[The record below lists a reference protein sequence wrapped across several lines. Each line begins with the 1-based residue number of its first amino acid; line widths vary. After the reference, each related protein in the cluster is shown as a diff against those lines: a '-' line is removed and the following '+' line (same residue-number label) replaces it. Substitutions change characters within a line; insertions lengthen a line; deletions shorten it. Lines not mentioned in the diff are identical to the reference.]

1 MTKAHILEKDVKK
14 GVKMILTKHDWFWWM
29 PPSNAFG
36 RTGISDF
43 HALKAHVFMAIET
56 KVGKKEPTPMQKGFL
71 ISIQSE
77 GGIAFVVNED
87 RLPTLD
93 MFLTAFG
100 NSVELSRAGQPE
112 DPDTAALMLNC
123 MRQLQWEVA

>member
-14 GVKMILTKHDWFWWM
+14 GVKMILTKHNWFWWM

-71 ISIQSE
+71 I
-77 GGIAFVVNED
+77 
-87 RLPTLD
+87 D